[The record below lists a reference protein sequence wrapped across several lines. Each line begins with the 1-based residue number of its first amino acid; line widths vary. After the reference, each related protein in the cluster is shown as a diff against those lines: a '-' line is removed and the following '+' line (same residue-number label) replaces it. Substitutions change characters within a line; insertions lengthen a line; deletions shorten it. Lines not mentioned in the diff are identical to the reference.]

1 MYLNPQW
8 LLTKMGGYRQAAA
21 PPGTAP
27 APAAATPAA
36 KPVVAVDPKA
46 VAMHSVLSWLFASD
60 VGDEFT

>member
-1 MYLNPQW
+1 
-8 LLTKMGGYRQAAA
+8 MGGYRQAAA
-21 PPGTAP
+21 PPGAAP